1 MNSKNSLITSENSTL
16 NATVPARKKI
26 RRWRNWSVDDFDSTK
41 IRLGKSAK
49 FDGAGVCCVM
59 LMLLISVCL
68 LLRNSTVTLYQT
80 LFCC

>member
-1 MNSKNSLITSENSTL
+1 MNSKNSLIASENLTL

-41 IRLGKSAK
+41 IRLCKSAK
-49 FDGAGVCCVM
+49 FDGAGVYCVM